1 MQFSTFSTVA
11 LLSSLASAHFTVNYP
26 YWRGSSFDEGKS
38 QWSWPCANVTQE
50 LSANNRTAWPL
61 TGGSLNLRVS
71 HPWAYT
77 YVTLGLGNEVTSF
90 NVSLLDHF
98 NQTGNGTFC
107 IPQLGAAQLAELG
120 VQEGTNA
127 SLQVVQINEHGNALY
142 NVCRLSFFF
151 PFLFLSPLRVRSS
164 IILLL
169 FSPPFTFPLLSPS
182 PYFHPPLPFPPHSTP
197 HPRSSPSSLQPPQL
211 NLATLRRPSSHTDA
225 HGKSLPA
232 PPRAMDTDTNT
243 KTRGTKQCADIT
255 FSSTATTLSGDACTN
270 SSNVAGT
277 ALMNEADVSS
287 SSSSSS
293 GGSGGSGSGTSGAAS
308 SDASPSAAA
317 AAAGAA
323 APAVGIK
330 GLGMTVAWI
339 AAAVA
344 GVGLVL

>member
-1 MQFSTFSTVA
+1 MQFSTLSTVA

-61 TGGSLNLRVS
+61 TGGSLNLKVS

-142 NVCRLSFFF
+142 N
-151 PFLFLSPLRVRSS
+151 
-164 IILLL
+164 
-169 FSPPFTFPLLSPS
+169 
-182 PYFHPPLPFPPHSTP
+182 
-197 HPRSSPSSLQPPQL
+197 
-211 NLATLRRPSSHTDA
+211 
-225 HGKSLPA
+225 
-232 PPRAMDTDTNT
+232 
-243 KTRGTKQCADIT
+243 CADIT

-287 SSSSSS
+287 SSSSS
-293 GGSGGSGSGTSGAAS
+293 GSGTNGAAS
-308 SDASPSAAA
+308 SNASPSA

-330 GLGMTVAWI
+330 GLGMTMAWI